1 MGNMTKAEIAEQI
14 AKSTGLKKS
23 DVMMLIDE
31 FKQCVIDSLCNG
43 ENVYLRGFGSFIIRY
58 RAKKT
63 CRDIGRGKK
72 IVRPAHNVPVFKPD
86 KSFHLPP
93 LCQSASSVTIP
104 DSETEIASFAFQ
116 GYKDLT
122 KVVIGKSVSRIGNYA
137 FQGCK
142 NLKDIVIPDS
152 VTIIG
157 DHAFLGCSSLTNVE
171 IPNSVTEIK
180 RYAFADCKRLE
191 SIVIP
196 ETVKH
201 IRRNT
206 FYGCTDL
213 KSCVIPSS
221 VIEIGDH
228 AFQGCTSLESIVIPD
243 SVAKIGVQAFSGCT
257 GLKSVEIG
265 HTVKKIG
272 EGAFMGCTKLANHA
286 LILSMAITR
295 HLREL
300 IDKAN
305 RQWAYDTCMFL
316 DYDSNDHE
324 DEEDSPFTW
333 EQITEN
339 TGILHV
345 ELFPPTKGDII
356 YIMEELADEQGLD
369 LNIKQ
374 ELETRKIN
382 AVVQLDTIN
391 QYIENYFRRH
401 HSLRIISADV
411 SKGEFEYVNR

>member
-1 MGNMTKAEIAEQI
+1 MTKAEIAEQI

-31 FKQCVIDSLCNG
+31 FKRCVIDSLCNG
-43 ENVYLRGFGSFIIRY
+43 ENVYLRGFGSFIIRC
-58 RAKKT
+58 RSKKT

-72 IVRPAHNVPVFKPD
+72 IVRPAHIVPVFKPD

-137 FQGCK
+137 FHGCK
-142 NLKDIVIPDS
+142 KLTGIVIPDS

-213 KSCVIPSS
+213 KSCVIPPS
-221 VIEIGDH
+221 VTEIGDY
-228 AFQGCTSLESIVIPD
+228 AFQGCTSLESIVIPG

-272 EGAFMGCTKLANHA
+272 EGAFMGCPKLANHA

-295 HLREL
+295 QLREL

-305 RQWAYDTCMFL
+305 CQWAYDTCMFL

-345 ELFPPTKGDII
+345 EMFPPNKDDII
-356 YIMEELADEQGLD
+356 YIMEELAEEQGLD
-369 LNIKQ
+369 LDIKK
-374 ELETRKIN
+374 ELATRKIT

-391 QYIENYFRRH
+391 QYIEDYFRRH

>member
-1 MGNMTKAEIAEQI
+1 MTKAEIAEQI

>member
-1 MGNMTKAEIAEQI
+1 
-14 AKSTGLKKS
+14 
-23 DVMMLIDE
+23 
-31 FKQCVIDSLCNG
+31 
-43 ENVYLRGFGSFIIRY
+43 
-58 RAKKT
+58 
-63 CRDIGRGKK
+63 
-72 IVRPAHNVPVFKPD
+72 
-86 KSFHLPP
+86 
-93 LCQSASSVTIP
+93 
-104 DSETEIASFAFQ
+104 
-116 GYKDLT
+116 
-122 KVVIGKSVSRIGNYA
+122 
-137 FQGCK
+137 
-142 NLKDIVIPDS
+142 
-152 VTIIG
+152 
-157 DHAFLGCSSLTNVE
+157 
-171 IPNSVTEIK
+171 
-180 RYAFADCKRLE
+180 
-191 SIVIP
+191 
-196 ETVKH
+196 
-201 IRRNT
+201 
-206 FYGCTDL
+206 
-213 KSCVIPSS
+213 
-221 VIEIGDH
+221 
-228 AFQGCTSLESIVIPD
+228 
-243 SVAKIGVQAFSGCT
+243 
-257 GLKSVEIG
+257 
-265 HTVKKIG
+265 
-272 EGAFMGCTKLANHA
+272 MGCTKLANHA

>member
-1 MGNMTKAEIAEQI
+1 MTKAEIAEQI

-43 ENVYLRGFGSFIIRY
+43 EYVYLRGFGSFIIRC

-157 DHAFLGCSSLTNVE
+157 DHAFLGCSCLTNVE

-180 RYAFADCKRLE
+180 RYAFAGCKRLE

-201 IRRNT
+201 IRRYT

-213 KSCVIPSS
+213 KSCVIPPS
-221 VIEIGDH
+221 VTEIGDY

-295 HLREL
+295 QLHEL

-345 ELFPPTKGDII
+345 EMFPPNKGDII

>member
-1 MGNMTKAEIAEQI
+1 MTKAEIAEQI

-116 GYKDLT
+116 GDKDLT

-345 ELFPPTKGDII
+345 EMFPPNKDDII

-369 LNIKQ
+369 LDIKK
-374 ELETRKIN
+374 ELATRKIN

-391 QYIENYFRRH
+391 QSIEDYFRRH
-401 HSLRIISADV
+401 HSWRIISADV
-411 SKGEFEYVNR
+411 AKGEFEYVNR

>member
-1 MGNMTKAEIAEQI
+1 MTKAEIAEQI

-43 ENVYLRGFGSFIIRY
+43 ENVYLRGFGSFLIRM

-137 FQGCK
+137 FHGCK
-142 NLKDIVIPDS
+142 KLTDIVIPDS

-180 RYAFADCKRLE
+180 RYAFADCQRLE

-213 KSCVIPSS
+213 KSCVIPPS

-272 EGAFMGCTKLANHA
+272 EGAFLGCTKLANHA

-295 HLREL
+295 QLREL

-345 ELFPPTKGDII
+345 EMFPPTKGDII